1 METLYQSFI
10 VIPIESVGQI
20 GLVQLVLIIGMV
32 IFKVAMPS
40 PKK

>member
-1 METLYQSFI
+1 MEALYQSFI
-10 VIPIESVGQI
+10 AIPIESVGQI
-20 GLVQLVLIIGMV
+20 GLIQLVLIIGMV